1 MGDDTLHTPLPFF
14 NSPDYISS
22 SPPRGS
28 DDKAIDLI
36 FTNFIGSLVVEVL
49 NGLQAAKNYTMEDV
63 APYTGTLLNEV
74 LGVFATVEW
83 N

>member
-1 MGDDTLHTPLPFF
+1 MDDDTLHTPLPFF
-14 NSPDYISS
+14 SSPDYISS
-22 SPPRGS
+22 SPPTGS
-28 DDKAIDLI
+28 DDKAIDLV

-49 NGLQAAKNYTMEDV
+49 NGLQAAKKYTMEDV